1 MDSGRT
7 VNRGVSLDVIQVAE
21 PCHESWDQ
29 MTGDDRMRYCQ
40 GCRKHVYNLSAMS
53 RTDAERLVC
62 EAAGSLCVRFARGGD
77 GVVQT
82 LEYRAP
88 TKRPRGW
95 KFWTAVSTAA
105 AALMAGVNVYVFARG
120 RPQPTGAMMV
130 VGMIAP
136 PPPTPRAV
144 MGEVFV
150 PPDAAAGA
158 APAPAD
164 PEAVSGGT

>member
-1 MDSGRT
+1 MSNGR
-7 VNRGVSLDVIQVAE
+7 VNKSLDVIQVAE
-21 PCHESWDQ
+21 PCHESWEK
-29 MTGDDRMRYCQ
+29 MAGDERMRFCG

-53 RTDAERLVC
+53 RPDAERLVC
-62 EAAGSLCVRFARGGD
+62 DSAGPLCVRFARADD

-95 KFWTAVSTAA
+95 RFWTVVSTAA
-105 AALMAGVNVYVFARG
+105 AALVAGVNVYVLARG
-120 RPQPTGAMMV
+120 RPQPAGNMMV

-136 PPPTPRAV
+136 PPPPARAV

-150 PPDAAAGA
+150 PPSGPLPDSADSAAGS
-158 APAPAD
+158 
-164 PEAVSGGT
+164 EGT